1 MNTSGQAEMLAN
13 RVAKNARH
21 LGRWAQREKITCYRL
36 YDRDIPE
43 IPITVDTYN
52 GALVCNDY
60 RLERNA
66 NDTWLDDMAAAVQAT
81 LSATEVFFKRRLR
94 HDRRA
99 GEQYERSDADTPEAW
114 RVVEEAGHK
123 FRVNLADYLDTGL
136 FLDHRIT
143 RAKAAAEPAKT
154 MLNLFA
160 YTGSFSVYGAAAGMR
175 TTTVDMSRTYVD
187 WARANFE
194 LNQLAGEFVQS
205 DVRQFLRA
213 ARRDRRRWDVAVVDP
228 PTFSSSKRMDYTF
241 DIQRDH
247 AALLTDVAAVAD
259 VIWFSTNRRKFK
271 LQWPGDRGGADAG
284 VQIDDLTYA
293 TTPQDF
299 KHRPHHAYRIEV

>member
-1 MNTSGQAEMLAN
+1 MLAN

-21 LGRWAQREKITCYRL
+21 LGKWAARENISCYRL

-43 IPITVDTYN
+43 IPITIDTYE
-52 GALVCNDY
+52 GALVVNDY
-60 RLERNA
+60 RIERTA
-66 NDTWLDDMAAAVQAT
+66 EDAWLDDMAAAAQAQ
-81 LSATEVFFKRRLR
+81 LGATEVFFKRRLR

-99 GEQYERSDADTPEAW
+99 GEQYERSAADTPSAW
-114 RVVEEAGHK
+114 RTVEEAGKK

-160 YTGSFSVYGAAAGMR
+160 YTGSFSVHCAAAGMR
-175 TTTVDMSRTYVD
+175 TTTVDMSRTYLD
-187 WARANFE
+187 WGRDNFE
-194 LNQLAGEFVQS
+194 LNGLQGELVQS
-205 DVRQFLRA
+205 DVREFLLA
-213 ARRDRRRWDVAVVDP
+213 ARRDRRRWDLVVVDP
-228 PTFSSSKRMDYTF
+228 PTFSSSKRMDYNF

-247 AALLTDVAAVAD
+247 VPLLDDVAAVAN
-259 VIWFSTNRRKFK
+259 VIWFSTNRKKFK
-271 LQWPGDRGGADAG
+271 LQWPGESNFRGAEVSD
-284 VQIDDLTYA
+284 QTFA

-299 KHRPHHAYRIEV
+299 KHRPHHAFRIAV

>member
-1 MNTSGQAEMLAN
+1 MEIRGQAEMLAN
-13 RVAKNARH
+13 RIAKNARH
-21 LGRWAQREKITCYRL
+21 LGRWATREKISCYRL

-43 IPITVDTYN
+43 IPITVDTYA
-52 GALVCNDY
+52 GALVINDY
-60 RLERNA
+60 RLERTA
-66 NDTWLDDMAAAVQAT
+66 ADSWLDDMAASVQAQ
-81 LSATEVFFKRRLR
+81 LGAGEVFFKRRLR

-99 GEQYERSDADTPEAW
+99 GEQYERSEADTPDAW
-114 RVVEEAGHK
+114 RTVTEGGHQ

-143 RAKAAAEPAKT
+143 RAKVAAERASS

-187 WARANFE
+187 WAGENLTLNRLDGE
-194 LNQLAGEFVQS
+194 LIQA
-205 DVRQFLRA
+205 DVREFLVA
-213 ARRDRRRWDVAVVDP
+213 ARREGRHWDVAVVDP

-247 AALLTDVAAVAD
+247 AALLDDVAAVAS
-259 VIWFSTNRRKFK
+259 VIWFSTNRKKFK
-271 LQWPGDRGGADAG
+271 LQWDSPTAEIGD
-284 VQIDDLTYA
+284 VTLV

-299 KHRPHHAYRIEV
+299 RHRAHYGYRIRV

>member
-1 MNTSGQAEMLAN
+1 MDPTSQAIMLAN
-13 RVAKNARH
+13 RVAKNAKH
-21 LGRWAQREKITCYRL
+21 LKGWAAREKITCYRL

-43 IPITVDTYN
+43 IPITVDTYG
-52 GALVCNDY
+52 GALVINDY
-60 RLERNA
+60 RFEREA
-66 NDTWLDDMAAAVQAT
+66 EDSWLDEMAAAVQT
-81 LSATEVFFKRRLR
+81 KLDATEVFFKRRLR

-99 GEQYERSDADTPEAW
+99 GEQYERSDADTPSAW
-114 RVVEEAGHK
+114 REVEEAGHK

-160 YTGSFSVYGAAAGMR
+160 YTGSFSVYGAAAGMQ

-187 WARANFE
+187 WARDNFE
-194 LNQLAGEFVQS
+194 LNRLQGEFVQS
-205 DVRQFLRA
+205 DVREFLLA
-213 ARRDRRRWDVAVVDP
+213 ARRERRRWDVAVVDP

-247 AALLTDVAAVAD
+247 VPLLDDVAAVAD
-259 VIWFSTNRRKFK
+259 VIWFSTNRKKFK
-271 LQWPGDRGGADAG
+271 LQWTHMRAIVEDR
-284 VQIDDLTYA
+284 TFA
-293 TTPQDF
+293 TTPPDF
-299 KHRPHHAYRIEV
+299 KHRPHHAYRITIS

>member
-1 MNTSGQAEMLAN
+1 MDTQGQAEMLAN

-21 LGRWAQREKITCYRL
+21 LGRWAAREGISCYRV

-43 IPITVDTYN
+43 IPVTVDTYA
-52 GALVCNDY
+52 GALVINDY
-60 RLERNA
+60 RFEREA
-66 NDTWLDDMAAAVQAT
+66 ADTWLDEMATGVQKI

-94 HDRRA
+94 HDRRE
-99 GEQYERSDADTPEAW
+99 GEQYEKLDDTDAW
-114 RVVEEAGHK
+114 RTVTEGGHT

-143 RAKAAAEPAKT
+143 RAKVAAEPAKT

-160 YTGSFSVYGAAAGMR
+160 YTGSFSVYCAAAGMQ
-175 TTTVDMSRTYVD
+175 TTSVDMSRTYLD
-187 WARANFE
+187 WARANLE
-194 LNQLAGEFVQS
+194 LNKQGGELVQS
-205 DVRQFLRA
+205 DVREFLLT
-213 ARRDRRRWDVAVVDP
+213 ARQQRRRWDIAVVDP

-247 AALLTDVAAVAD
+247 PVLLDDVAAVAS
-259 VIWFSTNRRKFK
+259 VIWFSTNKKKFK
-271 LQWPGDRGGADAG
+271 LQWARPS
-284 VQIDDLTYA
+284 VEIDDVTFA

-299 KHRPHHAYRIEV
+299 RHRPHYGYRIKV